1 MDARLSSAS
10 PAAAGLDRAQPN
22 RAGLN
27 GTRLNRATR
36 LTDLR
41 PGTRGRLLAADLES
55 NDLALL
61 HALGLCEQSSFRL
74 CKAGDPWIV
83 QVRGTR
89 IGISQHVAELLQVE
103 PMTESTK
110 AEPIE
115 DLACGCDEGECRA
128 TAANVDEL
136 IG

>member
-10 PAAAGLDRAQPN
+10 PAPAGLDRAQPN
-22 RAGLN
+22 GSGLN
-27 GTRLNRATR
+27 GTGLNGVTR

-41 PGTRGRLLAADLES
+41 PGSRGRLLAADLER

-103 PMTESTK
+103 AVIEAAD
-110 AEPIE
+110 AEAVE

-128 TAANVDEL
+128 SAANVDEL

>member
-10 PAAAGLDRAQPN
+10 PAVAGLDRVGPDG
-22 RAGLN
+22 AGSN
-27 GTRLNRATR
+27 GAVR

-41 PGTRGRLLAADLES
+41 PGTRGRLLAAHLERH
-55 NDLALL
+55 DLALL
-61 HALGLCEQSSFRL
+61 HALGLSERSSFRL

-103 PMTESTK
+103 AVIDAADAESV
-110 AEPIE
+110 E
-115 DLACGCDEGECRA
+115 DLDCGCTDGECQA
-128 TAANVDEL
+128 TASNVDEL
-136 IG
+136 VG

>member
-10 PAAAGLDRAQPN
+10 PAAAGLDRS
-22 RAGLN
+22 RSN
-27 GTRLNRATR
+27 GTGLHGATR

-41 PGTRGRLLAADLES
+41 PGTRGRLLAADLERD
-55 NDLALL
+55 DLALL
-61 HALGLCEQSSFRL
+61 HALGLAENSAFRL

-89 IGISQHVAELLQVE
+89 IGLSQHVAELLRVE
-103 PMTESTK
+103 PMPE
-110 AEPIE
+110 APVE
-115 DLACGCDEGECRA
+115 DLACGCDEGECQA
-128 TAANVDEL
+128 TASNIVEH